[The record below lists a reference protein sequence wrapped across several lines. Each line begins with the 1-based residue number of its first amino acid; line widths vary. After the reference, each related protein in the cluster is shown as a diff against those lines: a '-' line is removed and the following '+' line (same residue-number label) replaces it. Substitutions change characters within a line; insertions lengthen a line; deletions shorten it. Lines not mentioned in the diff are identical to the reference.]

1 VSDTP
6 SLCLEVR
13 RLADRLRSLPQSRL
27 QVRLETVPPLPG
39 DLAAAAEA
47 LRAVDPASLNR
58 AALGHA
64 VAQLMADA
72 AAGVEGRA
80 EPAPPARRS
89 IPVLTVFA
97 VGDQVAVTGADL
109 AAALRGLDPQAPV
122 WSPDGARG
130 TAAATLAAAL
140 EAVRALRAVV

>member
-1 VSDTP
+1 MSDTP

-27 QVRLETVPPLPG
+27 QVRLEVVPPVPP

-47 LRAVDPASLNR
+47 VRAADPASLNR

-64 VAQLMADA
+64 VAQLLADA
-72 AAGVEGRA
+72 AAGVQARV
-80 EPAPPARRS
+80 EPAPPPRRS
-89 IPVLTVFA
+89 VPVLTVFA
-97 VGDQVAVTGADL
+97 VGDQVAVTGTDL
-109 AAALRGLDPQAPV
+109 AAALRGLDPSTPV
-122 WSPDGARG
+122 WAADGTRG